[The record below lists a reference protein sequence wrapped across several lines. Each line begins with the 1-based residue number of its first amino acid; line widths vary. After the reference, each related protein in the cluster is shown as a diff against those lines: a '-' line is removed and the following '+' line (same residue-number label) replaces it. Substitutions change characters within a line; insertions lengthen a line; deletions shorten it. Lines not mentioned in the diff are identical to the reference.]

1 MKKFQLQK
9 KCPNSLNI
17 LWTLSCDCNP
27 GSLSTWNLPW
37 SHRIKL
43 WKLISSW
50 RSFAPEDVVHCI
62 LLIKSSSLIPANVLS
77 RQRCRNQTFN
87 NYWMR
92 LSVIARIIKAEV
104 CVICRSRRLR
114 RITQTEAL
122 IILAIMRK
130 PNPIIVL
137 LCIFLS
143 KCSMCSLNKK
153 YHPLFE
159 LLHKTAALA
168 HLQVFLLFEVHLLSF
183 LSNIEEKLSVYIFII
198 KKEGQVFCR

>member
-1 MKKFQLQK
+1 MSSALDYYVKRSLLWF
-9 KCPNSLNI
+9 CPES
-17 LWTLSCDCNP
+17 SFF
-27 GSLSTWNLPW
+27 SA
-37 SHRIKL
+37 R
-43 WKLISSW
+43 LIASIFHNK
-50 RSFAPEDVVHCI
+50 RAPI
-62 LLIKSSSLIPANVLS
+62 
-77 RQRCRNQTFN
+77 N

-92 LSVIARIIKAEV
+92 LSMIARIIKAEV

-137 LCIFLS
+137 LCIYLS

-168 HLQVFLLFEVHLLSF
+168 HLQAFVSFEIHLLSF
-183 LSNIEEKLSVYIFII
+183 LANIDEKLSVYIFII
-198 KKEGQVFCR
+198 KKEVKVFC

>member
-1 MKKFQLQK
+1 MSFLVLESLVKLMSNTNADSNVFQFSCARKVLRTQILQMLDHRHCK
-9 KCPNSLNI
+9 GFLNLVGKTLDSLTYAN
-17 LWTLSCDCNP
+17 
-27 GSLSTWNLPW
+27 
-37 SHRIKL
+37 H
-43 WKLISSW
+43 
-50 RSFAPEDVVHCI
+50 I
-62 LLIKSSSLIPANVLS
+62 LLLKHVSSPAIEKPF
-77 RQRCRNQTFN
+77 CMIIN

-92 LSVIARIIKAEV
+92 LSMIARIIKAEV

-137 LCIFLS
+137 LCIYLG

-153 YHPLFE
+153 YHPFFE

-168 HLQVFLLFEVHLLSF
+168 YLQAFLSFEVHLLSF
-183 LSNIEEKLSVYIFII
+183 LSNIDEKLSVYIFII
-198 KKEGQVFCR
+198 KKEVQVFC

>member
-1 MKKFQLQK
+1 
-9 KCPNSLNI
+9 
-17 LWTLSCDCNP
+17 
-27 GSLSTWNLPW
+27 
-37 SHRIKL
+37 
-43 WKLISSW
+43 
-50 RSFAPEDVVHCI
+50 
-62 LLIKSSSLIPANVLS
+62 
-77 RQRCRNQTFN
+77 
-87 NYWMR
+87 MR
-92 LSVIARIIKAEV
+92 LSMIARIIKAEV

-137 LCIFLS
+137 LCIYLS

-168 HLQVFLLFEVHLLSF
+168 HLQAFLSFEVHQLSF
-183 LSNIEEKLSVYIFII
+183 LSNIDEKTFSLHLYHQGGPSFLLITW
-198 KKEGQVFCR
+198 QTLMSTPP

>member
-1 MKKFQLQK
+1 MTMVKRTNAGGRTKGANERSIVFVHQHIV
-9 KCPNSLNI
+9 C
-17 LWTLSCDCNP
+17 
-27 GSLSTWNLPW
+27 
-37 SHRIKL
+37 
-43 WKLISSW
+43 KLIFSEKVCLY
-50 RSFAPEDVVHCI
+50 AQECVKC
-62 LLIKSSSLIPANVLS
+62 LLI
-77 RQRCRNQTFN
+77 N

-92 LSVIARIIKAEV
+92 LSMIARIIKAEV

-114 RITQTEAL
+114 RITQTEVL
-122 IILAIMRK
+122 IIIAIMRK

-168 HLQVFLLFEVHLLSF
+168 HLQAFLLFEVHLLSF
-183 LSNIEEKLSVYIFII
+183 LSNIDEKLSVYIFII

>member
-1 MKKFQLQK
+1 MIELCK
-9 KCPNSLNI
+9 
-17 LWTLSCDCNP
+17 
-27 GSLSTWNLPW
+27 GS
-37 SHRIKL
+37 H
-43 WKLISSW
+43 
-50 RSFAPEDVVHCI
+50 
-62 LLIKSSSLIPANVLS
+62 
-77 RQRCRNQTFN
+77 NQTRILIN

-92 LSVIARIIKAEV
+92 LSMIARIIKAEV

-137 LCIFLS
+137 LCIYLS

-168 HLQVFLLFEVHLLSF
+168 HLQAFLSFEVHLLSF
-183 LSNIEEKLSVYIFII
+183 LSNIDEKLSVYIFII

>member
-1 MKKFQLQK
+1 MSSQELTKFRRFRG
-9 KCPNSLNI
+9 I
-17 LWTLSCDCNP
+17 
-27 GSLSTWNLPW
+27 
-37 SHRIKL
+37 
-43 WKLISSW
+43 
-50 RSFAPEDVVHCI
+50 
-62 LLIKSSSLIPANVLS
+62 
-77 RQRCRNQTFN
+77 CRNCFSNYKNKLKPDQENGDHTGYFSALQLFN

-92 LSVIARIIKAEV
+92 LSMIARIIKAEV

-137 LCIFLS
+137 LCIYLS

-168 HLQVFLLFEVHLLSF
+168 HLQAFVSFEIHLLSF
-183 LSNIEEKLSVYIFII
+183 LSNIDEKLSVYIFII
-198 KKEGQVFCR
+198 KKEVQVFC